1 MITSF
6 LSAGELE
13 SRRPRILM
21 WQLTLQ
27 SWALSLSLT
36 ALMMMVVMAS
46 ALGCY
51 EGDGNPIHKA
61 HSNVL
66 AFSMSLLDV
75 HYREARL
82 CKQ

>member
-1 MITSF
+1 
-6 LSAGELE
+6 
-13 SRRPRILM
+13 
-21 WQLTLQ
+21 
-27 SWALSLSLT
+27 
-36 ALMMMVVMAS
+36 MMMVVMAS

-66 AFSMSLLDV
+66 AFSMSLLNV